1 MSHPV
6 VTERRRTERRSIPDR
21 RTASDRRLVNERRC
35 GQRRVA
41 DTPAAVERRSGIDR
55 RVRVLSTSSVRDHVV
70 VHALRRLVGRL
81 YQLAKS
87 RHRSEK
93 AEGRLAEARSEILK
107 LDPNLYV
114 VAKTMDEL
122 KGSSI
127 AKVEEYE
134 QAQEMLVRF
143 KPRNSEVQPG
153 KRVSK
158 SRSGARKSARRSEA
172 TTSGR
177 PSTAKQETRKTG
189 TKRRTTNRK
198 TATKRRTTKKK
209 VVETKTSAGKSRS

>member
-1 MSHPV
+1 MSHSV
-6 VTERRRTERRSIPDR
+6 VGERRRTERRSIPDR
-21 RTASDRRLVNERRC
+21 RTASDRRLVGERRC
-35 GQRRVA
+35 GQRRVV
-41 DTPAAVERRSGIDR
+41 DTPVAVERRSDIDR
-55 RVRVLSTSSVRDHVV
+55 RFRVLSTSSVRDHIV
-70 VHALRRLVGRL
+70 VHALRRLIGRL

-107 LDPNLYV
+107 LDPNLYL

-134 QAQEMLVRF
+134 HAQEMLVRF
-143 KPRNSEVQPG
+143 KPRNSEVQPA
-153 KRVSK
+153 RRASK
-158 SRSGARKSARRSEA
+158 SRSGTQKGTRRSEV

-177 PSTAKQETRKTG
+177 RATAKKAT
-189 TKRRTTNRK
+189 RK
-198 TATKRRTTKKK
+198 TATKKRTTKKK
-209 VVETKTSAGKSRS
+209 VAKTKASAGRTRL